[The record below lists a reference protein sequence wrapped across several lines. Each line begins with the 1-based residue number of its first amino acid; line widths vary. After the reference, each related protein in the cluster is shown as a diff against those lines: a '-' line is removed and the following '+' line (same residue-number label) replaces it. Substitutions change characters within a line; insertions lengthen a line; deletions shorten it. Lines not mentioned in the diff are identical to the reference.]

1 MSQHTR
7 DVRTQRFLI
16 ESMQRKQGT
25 LRIVRELLKRCKN
38 HSERKDK
45 IKIVSENGTMK
56 FTNKRTEMIYFM
68 VNGIDMRYEWKE
80 NQWALELI

>member
-25 LRIVRELLKRCKN
+25 LRIVKELLKRCKN

-56 FTNKRTEMIYFM
+56 FTNKRTEMICFM

-80 NQWALELI
+80 NQWVLELI